1 MIGVLLPYVRKFQRS
16 AESNDIVDRFS
27 YQYTSTIL
35 GFSAIMMAA
44 SQYVGRPI
52 QCWVPA
58 QFTRTWEKYA
68 ETYCFIKGTYFLP
81 GAFASEE
88 EMSVTSPDGGVTASA
103 QVGYYQWIPIILF
116 VQAFLFYLPSII
128 WRTFNESCELKIKEL
143 AAVSEASRKIK
154 SNMSDDQVKGRKF
167 GRYFFK
173 KLTFRNES
181 PVFKETGKIVAS
193 GKFLP
198 SLYLLVKILYLAN
211 IVLQF
216 WILTYFL
223 DTKSWL
229 WGWQT
234 FQDLVAGREWETTG
248 IFPRVTMCDFSIMD
262 LTTIHDH
269 SIQCVIVINMLA
281 EKVYVFFWFWLLFVG
296 ILTGCSLLYWT
307 VMYMLQSVGRNF
319 IYSYLQNTPS
329 FEAEQE
335 KGSQVPAHFVD
346 NCLTADGVFISRL
359 VQQNSGDLFT
369 SIMLEEMFNLYRA
382 REAEKA
388 HKKNDDNALPP
399 ATAPLEIKD
408 EEDDDIPLPP
418 PTKAVAQLVSDDEDD
433 DDDDD
438 VDSPDTTAT
447 LPR

>member
-16 AESNDIVDRFS
+16 AESNDIVDRVS
-27 YQYTSTIL
+27 YQYTSTLL

-81 GAFASEE
+81 EAFLSEE
-88 EMSVTSPDGGVTASA
+88 ELSVVPHETVTSTPR
-103 QVGYYQWIPIILF
+103 VGYYQWIPIVLF

-154 SNMSDDQVKGRKF
+154 SNMADDQVKARKF
-167 GRYFFK
+167 GKYFFK

-181 PVFKETGKIVAS
+181 PVFKKTGAIVAS
-193 GKFLP
+193 GRFLP
-198 SLYLLVKILYLAN
+198 SLFLGVKIMYLAN
-211 IVLQF
+211 VVFQF

-223 DTKSWL
+223 ETKSWM
-229 WGWQT
+229 WGLTT
-234 FQDLVAGREWETTG
+234 FLDLVAGREWETTG

-262 LTTIHDH
+262 LTAVHDH

-281 EKVYVFFWFWLLFVG
+281 EKVYVFFWFWLIGVG
-296 ILTGCSLLYWT
+296 ALTIFSLLYWT
-307 VMYMLQSVGRNF
+307 FVYLIQSFGRNF
-319 IYSYLQNTPS
+319 IYSYLNRTPA
-329 FEAEQE
+329 FQAEQE
-335 KGSQVPAHFVD
+335 KGSLLPANFVD

-359 VQQNSGDLFT
+359 VQHNSGDLFT
-369 SIMLEEMFNLYRA
+369 SIMLEEMFNLYKA

-388 HKKNDDNALPP
+388 HKKYDDVP
-399 ATAPLEIKD
+399 AASAPTELKD
-408 EEDDDIPLPP
+408 EDDDEPLPP
-418 PTKAVAQLVSDDEDD
+418 PTKATAETLTSDEEDE
-433 DDDDD
+433 DD

>member
-81 GAFASEE
+81 GAFASEAE
-88 EMSVTSPDGGVTASA
+88 LSVTSPDDTVTASP
-103 QVGYYQWIPIILF
+103 QVGYYQWIPIVLF

-167 GRYFFK
+167 GKYFFK
-173 KLTFRNES
+173 KLVFRNES
-181 PVFKETGKIVAS
+181 PVFKETGKVVAS

-198 SLYLLVKILYLAN
+198 ALYIFVKFLYLAN
-211 IVLQF
+211 IFFQF

-223 DTKSWL
+223 DTKSWM
-229 WGWQT
+229 WGLQT
-234 FQDLVAGREWETTG
+234 FQDLIAGREWETTG

-262 LTTIHDH
+262 LTTVHDH

-296 ILTGCSLLYWT
+296 ALTAGSLIYWSFI
-307 VMYMLQSVGRNF
+307 YMLQSVGRSF
-319 IYSYLQNTPS
+319 IYSYLNETPV
-329 FEAEQE
+329 FHEEQA
-335 KGSQVPAHFVD
+335 KRSLLPANFVD
-346 NCLTADGVFISRL
+346 NCLTADGVFITRL

-369 SIMLEEMFNLYRA
+369 TIMLQEMFALYRDH
-382 REAEKA
+382 EAEKA
-388 HKKNDDNALPP
+388 YKKNDDLPS
-399 ATAPLEIKD
+399 APTEIKD
-408 EEDDDIPLPP
+408 EDDDDIPLPP
-418 PTKAVAQLVSDDEDD
+418 PTKATVETLSSDDEGEDT
-433 DDDDD
+433 D

>member
-88 EMSVTSPDGGVTASA
+88 KMSVTSPDDTVTNTPH
-103 QVGYYQWIPIILF
+103 VGYYQWIPIILF

-154 SNMSDDQVKGRKF
+154 SNMNDDQVKGRKF
-167 GRYFFK
+167 GRYFFR

-198 SLYLLVKILYLAN
+198 SLYIFVKILYMAN

-223 DTKSWL
+223 ETKSWM
-229 WGWQT
+229 WGLQT
-234 FQDLVAGREWETTG
+234 FQDLIAGREWETTG

-262 LTTIHDH
+262 LTTVHDH

-296 ILTGCSLLYWT
+296 ALTAVSLLYWA
-307 VMYMLQSVGRNF
+307 VVYMWGRAGRNF
-319 IYSYLQNTPS
+319 IYSYLRRTPG
-329 FEAEQE
+329 FEEEQE
-335 KGSQVPAHFVD
+335 RNSTLPANFVD
-346 NCLTADGVFISRL
+346 NCLTCDGVFISRL

-388 HKKNDDNALPP
+388 HKKDDDNALPV
-399 ATAPLEIKD
+399 ASAPNELKD
-408 EEDDDIPLPP
+408 EDDDDIPLPP
-418 PTKAVAQLVSDDEDD
+418 PTKAIAETLSSDDEGEDT
-433 DDDDD
+433 D

>member
-27 YQYTSTIL
+27 YQYTSTLL

-88 EMSVTSPDGGVTASA
+88 EVSVTSPDDTVTATPH
-103 QVGYYQWIPIILF
+103 VGYYQWIPIILF
-116 VQAFLFYLPSII
+116 IQALCFYLPSII
-128 WRTFNESCELKIKEL
+128 WRTFNENGELKIKEL

-154 SNMSDDQVKGRKF
+154 SSMSDDQVKGRKF
-167 GRYFFK
+167 GRYFFR
-173 KLTFRNES
+173 KLIFRNEAT
-181 PVFKETGKIVAS
+181 VFKNSGLAAS

-198 SLYLLVKILYLAN
+198 LLFLFTKAMYLAN
-211 IVLQF
+211 IVFQF
-216 WILTYFL
+216 WILTYCL
-223 DTKSWL
+223 ETKSWM

-262 LTTIHDH
+262 LTTVHDH

-296 ILTGCSLLYWT
+296 VLTGLSLAYWT
-307 VMYMLQSVGRNF
+307 VMYMLQSIGRNF
-319 IYSYLQNTPS
+319 IYSYLQSAPS
-329 FEAEQE
+329 FQKEQE
-335 KGSQVPAHFVD
+335 NISVVPAQFVD
-346 NCLTADGVFISRL
+346 DFLHADGVFISRL

-369 SIMLEEMFNLYRA
+369 SIMLEEMFNLYRQ

-388 HKKNDDNALPP
+388 HKKDDDSDLPVGS
-399 ATAPLEIKD
+399 APTELK
-408 EEDDDIPLPP
+408 EEDDDDIPLPP
-418 PTKAVAQLVSDDEDD
+418 PTKATVETLSSDDE
-433 DDDDD
+433 DDDD